1 MTADKAR
8 LKRVRLIERIRA
20 VEQRKA
26 ASDAF
31 QAEAVRQRL
40 ERLSEKTRSLAQ
52 LYSLRDH
59 AADGAELASAA
70 VMGTQLRQ
78 LGRTADAQA
87 AQAKADADAKLM
99 QLASA
104 ERRHKRATEQR
115 QDAHKVLLAKLGK
128 SEFTPARRA
137 APETGTEVE

>member
-1 MTADKAR
+1 MTPDKAR

-70 VMGTQLRQ
+70 VMGAQLRQ

-128 SEFTPARRA
+128 SEFAPMRRA
-137 APETGTEVE
+137 TSQTGTEVE

>member
-1 MTADKAR
+1 MTDQNR

-20 VEQRKA
+20 VEQRQA

-40 ERLSEKTRSLAQ
+40 EQLSERTRSLAQ

-70 VMGTQLRQ
+70 MMGAQLRQ

-87 AQAKADADAKLM
+87 EQARAQADAKLVM
-99 QLASA
+99 LANA
-104 ERRHKRATEQR
+104 ERRHKRAQEQH
-115 QDAHKVLLAKLGK
+115 QDAARAMAERLGRPD
-128 SEFTPARRA
+128 STPVRKQTQPTA
-137 APETGTEVE
+137 G